1 MRMRL
6 LVLSTLALGL
16 MQQVSA
22 HNMTE
27 NWEAAI
33 SGAVLGKTFASLSGG
48 NFALGYYTVPAVAEP
63 NTPVAGHGQQ
73 HYYTWTNLTSFR
85 FDYGS
90 PNVYYAF
97 SVSEDFG
104 KLTSPR
110 NESQKFTFENI
121 AGIQNATIIRAWA
134 VGTHVYAVPE
144 PETYAL
150 MGVGL
155 LALMAKTRRR
165 KKSQAT
171 AIAA

>member
-6 LVLSTLALGL
+6 LILSTLALGL
-16 MQQVSA
+16 MQQASA

-48 NFALGYYTVPAVAEP
+48 NFALGYYAVPAVTEP
-63 NTPVAGHGQQ
+63 GTPVAGHGEQ
-73 HYYTWTNLTSFR
+73 HYYTSTNLTGFR

-90 PNVYYAF
+90 PNVYYALN
-97 SVSEDFG
+97 VSENFG

-110 NESQKFTFENI
+110 NVSQKFTFENI